1 VFTPQ
6 LLFADI
12 LIKQDGWNFTKMVA
26 AAAALFVTFAAILG
40 LQTTLKNVVLLV
52 AFLVQ
57 LLLKFFSTFVI
68 IVRDYEGMDFR

>member
-1 VFTPQ
+1 M
-6 LLFADI
+6 AR
-12 LIKQDGWNFTKMVA
+12 IKDKER
-26 AAAALFVTFAAILG
+26 LHG

-57 LLLKFFSTFVI
+57 LLLNFFSTFVI